1 VFAWEEE
8 FVLRHYDSN
17 AQQAWQVAKVLANEE
32 KRSLSTSDLWWGC
45 LAVIPEDAR
54 GNLDLPLTSEK
65 KDHLEQLSNQQVEE
79 RVAVTPEVTQLD
91 QKLKTLCREMGA
103 PVATPWHLLLV
114 LLDQPDEDLTH
125 MWDDL
130 QVDREALRQQVQKQI
145 EQVKLPSRRTPLPRQ
160 ARNIL
165 AQFTRNLTE
174 AAAQGQLT
182 PAFERESERAAIV
195 RTLLRKHK
203 RNVALVGPAG
213 VGKTKLVE
221 DLALRIFQEEVSQLA
236 ECEIIALSPTALR
249 AGASVHGEMEKRFE
263 ALRRVLEDHGD
274 RFILFIDELHVIVG
288 TAVSSHTLDLA
299 NALKPLLTSGHL
311 RCIGATT
318 HQEFIEY
325 IERDRALARRF
336 QMVPVPEPPRPA
348 MERILEAVRPQYE
361 EHHGVHYPP
370 ETLKTVLDLA
380 DVYIPNRFYPDKAL
394 DLLDEAG
401 AWLVMQARPAEEEE
415 PPQVT
420 PTTVRTV
427 LSEIL
432 HLPLEEL
439 TSSAMPQ
446 LADKLKER
454 VLGQDQALQRIQD
467 TLIASGGRATVSR
480 RPRASMVFVGPQ
492 GCGKTFTAQVLAEAL
507 CHSSQALLE
516 LDLDQTLRTYWRGGG
531 ADFLLGPR
539 PPYVGWEQGGVLTN
553 HVLAYPQSVIL
564 VRGITRAQADVQHL
578 FAGILERGECED
590 GRGQRITFRGVVL
603 LFAIESDQVVERHI
617 GFLQSTQTVAA
628 APDPMRLRDEL
639 LDLGILPGLLRQV
652 GEVVP
657 FQPLSTDALR
667 EIGRRR
673 LEAFRRELY
682 ERESKALDVEEAFLP
697 RLITPET
704 RTAAEAEQQV
714 ERLVI
719 LPVNALRS
727 SPEWEEWNTVRL
739 AWDEGVS
746 VEPVLPRVLV
756 VDDLPDFF
764 DELKQSYPEYHWFYS
779 QDAETGGQAIESHR
793 PHLVLIDTCF
803 SASDEQDVGGV
814 AVLKALKE
822 RYPTQQIVLV
832 TAQGVDFETTR
843 EAFNVGAYDYLW
855 KPPQE
860 SVLRQLVTA
869 LASQEEQQRRLA
881 VQEQLLREQ
890 WQRSVEEEDGG
901 IRIVYH

>member
-1 VFAWEEE
+1 M
-8 FVLRHYDSN
+8 LRHYDSN
-17 AQQAWQVAKVLANEE
+17 AQQAWQVAKVLARERE
-32 KRSLSTSDLWWGC
+32 RPLSTSDLWWGC
-45 LAVIPEDAR
+45 LAVIPEEER
-54 GNLDLPLTSEK
+54 GDLNQTLSSDK
-65 KDHLEQLSNQQVEE
+65 KEHLEQISDQQVEE
-79 RVAVTPEVTQLD
+79 RVTVTPAVTQLD
-91 QKLKTLCREMGA
+91 QLLKTLCRDMGA
-103 PVATPWHLLLV
+103 PVATPWHMLLA
-114 LLDQPDEDLTH
+114 LLDQPDEDLTQL
-125 MWDDL
+125 WNEL
-130 QVDREALRQQVQKQI
+130 QVDREALLQLVQQRI
-145 EQVKLPSRRTPLPRQ
+145 EQVKLPSRQVPLPRE
-160 ARNIL
+160 AHRIL
-165 AQFTRNLTE
+165 QQFTRNLTE

-182 PAFERESERAAIV
+182 PAYERESERVAIV
-195 RTLLRKHK
+195 RTLLRKNK

-221 DLALRIFQEEVSQLA
+221 DLALRIFQGEVPQLA

-249 AGASVHGEMEKRFE
+249 AGTSVHGEMEKRFE
-263 ALRRVLEDHGD
+263 ELRRVLEDHGD

-318 HQEFIEY
+318 RQEFVEH

-336 QMVPVPEPPRPA
+336 QMVPVPEPTRPA

-380 DVYIPNRFYPDKAL
+380 DVYLPNRFYPDKAL

-401 AWLVMQARPAEEEE
+401 AWLVMQPRSDEET
-415 PPQVT
+415 PQVT
-420 PTTVRTV
+420 PDTVRTV

-439 TSSAMPQ
+439 TTATMPQ
-446 LADKLKER
+446 LASRLGEH
-454 VLGQDQALQRIQD
+454 VVGQDQALQLIQD
-467 TLIASGGRATVSR
+467 TLIATGGRTTVSR

-507 CHSSQALLE
+507 CHSRQALLE
-516 LDLDQTLRTYWRGGG
+516 LDLDQILRTYWRGGG

-553 HVLAYPQSVIL
+553 HVLTYPQSVIF

-590 GRGQRITFRGVVL
+590 GRGQRVTFRGVVL
-603 LFAIESDQVVERHI
+603 IFAVESDQVAERPI
-617 GFLQSTQTVAA
+617 GFLQSPQAPAA
-628 APDPMRLRDEL
+628 APDPMRLRDDLLEL
-639 LDLGILPGLLRQV
+639 GVLPGLLRQV

-657 FQPLSTDALR
+657 FQALSTDALR

-682 ERESKALDVEEAFLP
+682 EREGKALDVGESLLP
-697 RLITPET
+697 RLIKPET

-714 ERLVI
+714 ERLVV

-727 SPEWEEWNTVRL
+727 SPEWHEWDTIRL
-739 AWDEGVS
+739 AWEEGVS
-746 VEPVLPRVLV
+746 LEPVLPRVLV

-764 DELKQSYPEYHWFYS
+764 DELKQSYPEYHWFYAS
-779 QDAETGGQAIESHR
+779 DAEAAGQSIEGER

-803 SASDEQDVGGV
+803 SASDTADVGGV

-822 RYPTQQIVLV
+822 RYPTQQMVLV

-843 EAFNVGAYDYLW
+843 EAFHVGAYDYLW

-860 SVLRQLVTA
+860 SVLRQLVAA
-869 LASQEEQQRRLA
+869 LASQEEQQLRLA

-890 WQRSVEEEDGG
+890 WQRSLEEEEGG
-901 IRIVYH
+901 VRIVYH